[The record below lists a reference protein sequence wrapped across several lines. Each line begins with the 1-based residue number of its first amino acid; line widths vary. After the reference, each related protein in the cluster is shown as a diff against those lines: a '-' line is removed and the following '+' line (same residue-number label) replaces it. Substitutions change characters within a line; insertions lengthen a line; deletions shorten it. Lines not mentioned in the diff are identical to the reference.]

1 MLHAILIISPDAL
14 QALTLAKKLSQ
25 NDLAPQPDVL
35 TIAAEPS
42 ISIQKIK
49 TLTKFLSHKPYQND
63 QKIVFIPQADQLT
76 LPAQNALLKTLEEP
90 PAHSLIILVSPH
102 QNQLLPTIISRCEI
116 HRLIPDSSLNSQFIT
131 LQKNIYSTIASQ
143 SIGQKI
149 NFISQYSAS
158 KIAALEFCQNQLK
171 YLRFLML
178 TKNQFV
184 LLPTIKALTQT
195 ISRLNQNLNPKLVLE
210 NLILTAYNLQQPTR
224 SNLVG

>member
-14 QALTLAKKLSQ
+14 QALALAKKLSQ

-49 TLTKFLSHKPYQND
+49 TLTKFLSQKPYQND

-116 HRLIPDSSLNSQFIT
+116 HRLIPDSSLDSQFIT
-131 LQKNIYSTIASQ
+131 LQKNIYSTIVSQ

-158 KIAALEFCQNQLK
+158 KIAALEFCQNQIK
-171 YLRFLML
+171 YLRFRML
-178 TKNQFV
+178 TKNQFIF
-184 LLPTIKALTQT
+184 LPTIKALTQT
-195 ISRLNQNLNPKLVLE
+195 VARLNQNLNPKLVLE

>member
-14 QALTLAKKLSQ
+14 QALALAKKLSQ

-49 TLTKFLSHKPYQND
+49 TLTKFLSQKPYQND

-116 HRLIPDSSLNSQFIT
+116 HRLIPDSSLDSQFIT
-131 LQKNIYSTIASQ
+131 LQKNIYSTIVSQ

-158 KIAALEFCQNQLK
+158 KIAALEFCQNQIK
-171 YLRFLML
+171 YLRFRML
-178 TKNQFV
+178 TKNQFIF
-184 LLPTIKALTQT
+184 LPTIKALAQT
-195 ISRLNQNLNPKLVLE
+195 VARLNQNLNPKLVLE
-210 NLILTAYNLQQPTR
+210 NLILTAHNLQGPT
-224 SNLVG
+224 L

>member
-1 MLHAILIISPDAL
+1 
-14 QALTLAKKLSQ
+14 
-25 NDLAPQPDVL
+25 
-35 TIAAEPS
+35 
-42 ISIQKIK
+42 
-49 TLTKFLSHKPYQND
+49 
-63 QKIVFIPQADQLT
+63 
-76 LPAQNALLKTLEEP
+76 LLKTLEEP